1 MTVEEFWQEYLALL
15 ADDEPHPDSYM
26 AWGFGDTPEMAD
38 ELGKLVV
45 DGIKTGTASLAWEY
59 AHDDEPF
66 PRKGD
71 HSIVLNGAGEPLCII
86 ETTRVYIEPYNQVG
100 EDQAYVEGEGD
111 RSLQYWR
118 DAHWGYFSRRCE
130 VIGREAS
137 EHMPVVCERFRVV
150 WSENDQDPKVFSA
163 MQFIAK
169 PLGS

>member
-1 MTVEEFWQEYLALL
+1 MTAEEFWQEYL
-15 ADDEPHPDSYM
+15 DSMDEDAEKPDSYT

-45 DGIKTGTASLAWEY
+45 GGIKTGTASLAWEY

-71 HSIVLNGAGEPLCII
+71 HSIVLNGAGDPLCII
-86 ETTRVYIEPYNQVG
+86 ETTRVYIEPYDQVDA
-100 EDQAYVEGEGD
+100 EQAYAEGEGD

-118 DAHWGYFSRRCE
+118 AAHWDYFSKRCE
-130 VIGREAS
+130 VIRREPS

-150 WSENDQDPKVFSA
+150 WHE
-163 MQFIAK
+163 IA
-169 PLGS
+169 